1 MKDERIRWKLTV
13 CSVFLLLFSFL
24 PYLLSAESYTEIY
37 DLRHWTHPTYTR
49 IVIDI
54 GEIREYEYHELSS
67 PDRIYIDVFQARLNP
82 ILEERV
88 YSIGHEYLDQ
98 IRIAQRTGS
107 TVRVVI
113 DVKMSLIKRSHVFHL
128 PDPFRI
134 VIDIYPVDPILN
146 STKEEN
152 KEEAAVSP
160 KPAVP
165 AQDGYSLVRQLGL
178 GVNRVVIDPGHGG
191 KDPGCIGSNG
201 LLEKDIVLDVCHRL
215 KKLMSTNSNMEVI
228 LTRETDIFLPP
239 ENRTVVANQKKAD
252 LFVSVHVNSHPDKKH
267 SGIETFF
274 LNFSQDPSVNRIAA
288 RENATSTKSISM
300 MKDILEKLAKNS
312 KIVESKELASHIQ
325 KKLAEKLAKK
335 YNNVRSLGVKG
346 GPFWVLIGGEMPS
359 VLVEI
364 SHLSNRLESDR
375 LKTAQYRQE
384 IAQGIYEGIIAY
396 KQSLGKG

>member
-1 MKDERIRWKLTV
+1 MKHGRIQWKVTV
-13 CSVFLLLFSFL
+13 LSVLLVQISILAGLS
-24 PYLLSAESYTEIY
+24 SAESYTEIY

-54 GEIREYEYHELSS
+54 GEVREYEYHELSS
-67 PDRIYIDVFQARLNP
+67 PDRIYVDVFQARLNP

-88 YSIGHEYLDQ
+88 NQIGHEYLDQ
-98 IRIAQRTGS
+98 IRIAQRTPS

-113 DVKMSLIKRSHVFHL
+113 DVKMSLIKRTHVFHL

-146 STKEEN
+146 STKEKNEE
-152 KEEAAVSP
+152 KEASP

-178 GVNRVVIDPGHGG
+178 GIQRIVIDPGHGG

-215 KKLMSTNSNMEVI
+215 KKLMTSNSDVEVI

-252 LFVSVHVNSHPDKKH
+252 LFISVHVNSHPDKKH

-312 KIVESKELASHIQ
+312 KIVESKELATLIQ
-325 KKLAEKLAKK
+325 NKLAEKLAKK
-335 YNNVRSLGVKG
+335 YSRVRNLGVKG

-364 SHLSNRLESDR
+364 SHLSNSLEGGR
-375 LKTAQYRQE
+375 LKTPQYRQE

>member
-1 MKDERIRWKLTV
+1 MKHGRILWKITVLTV
-13 CSVFLLLFSFL
+13 LLFKISILSDPL
-24 PYLLSAESYTEIY
+24 PAESYTEIY

-49 IVIDI
+49 IVIDV

-67 PDRIYIDVFQARLNP
+67 PDRIYVDVFQARLNP

-98 IRIAQRTGS
+98 IRIAQRTAS

-113 DVKMSLIKRSHVFHL
+113 DVKMSLIKRTHVFHL

-134 VIDIYPVDPILN
+134 VIDIYPVDPTLN
-146 STKEEN
+146 VTDKEKEE
-152 KEEAAVSP
+152 KEAAP
-160 KPAVP
+160 KPP
-165 AQDGYSLVRQLGL
+165 LPTQDGYSLIRQLGL
-178 GVNRVVIDPGHGG
+178 GISRIVIDPGHGG
-191 KDPGCIGSNG
+191 KDPGCIGING

-215 KKLMSTNSNMEVI
+215 KKLFTASTEVEVI

-252 LFVSVHVNSHPDKKH
+252 LFISIHVNSHPDKRH
-267 SGIETFF
+267 SGIETFY

-300 MKDILEKLAKNS
+300 MKDILDKLAKNS
-312 KIVESKELASHIQ
+312 KIVESKELATFVQ
-325 KKLAEKLAKK
+325 NRLAGNLAKK
-335 YNNVRSLGVKG
+335 YSYIRSLGVKG

-364 SHLSNRLESDR
+364 SHLSNSREGDR
-375 LKTAQYRQE
+375 LKTPQYRQE
-384 IAQGIYEGIIAY
+384 IAQGIFEGIIAY

>member
-1 MKDERIRWKLTV
+1 M
-13 CSVFLLLFSFL
+13 SVLLVQISILAGLS
-24 PYLLSAESYTEIY
+24 SAESYTEIY

-54 GEIREYEYHELSS
+54 GEVREYEYHELSS
-67 PDRIYIDVFQARLNP
+67 PDRIYVDVFQARLNP

-88 YSIGHEYLDQ
+88 NQIGHEYLDQ
-98 IRIAQRTGS
+98 IRIAQRTPS

-113 DVKMSLIKRSHVFHL
+113 DVKMSLIKRTHVFHL

-146 STKEEN
+146 STKEKNEE
-152 KEEAAVSP
+152 KEASP

-178 GVNRVVIDPGHGG
+178 GIQRIVIDPGHGG

-215 KKLMSTNSNMEVI
+215 KKLMTSNSDVEVI

-252 LFVSVHVNSHPDKKH
+252 LFISVHVNSHPDKKH

-312 KIVESKELASHIQ
+312 KIVESKELATLIQ
-325 KKLAEKLAKK
+325 NKLAEKLAKK
-335 YNNVRSLGVKG
+335 YSRVRNLGVKG

-364 SHLSNRLESDR
+364 SHLSNSLEGGR
-375 LKTAQYRQE
+375 LKTPQYRQE

>member
-1 MKDERIRWKLTV
+1 MKYGRMRCKITV
-13 CSVFLLLFSFL
+13 LAVFLLKILTFSD
-24 PYLLSAESYTEIY
+24 PHSAESYTEIY

-54 GEIREYEYHELSS
+54 GEVREYEYHELSS
-67 PDRIYIDVFQARLNP
+67 PDRIYVDVFQARLNP

-98 IRIAQRTGS
+98 IRIAQRTVS

-113 DVKMSLIKRSHVFHL
+113 DVKMSLIKRTHVFHL

-134 VIDIYPVDPILN
+134 VIDIYPVDPTLN
-146 STKEEN
+146 SN
-152 KEEAAVSP
+152 KEEISDKEEAP
-160 KPAVP
+160 KPALP

-178 GVNRVVIDPGHGG
+178 GINQIVIDPGHGG
-191 KDPGCIGSNG
+191 KDPGCIGVNG

-215 KKLMSTNSNMEVI
+215 KKLITSSSEVEVI

-252 LFVSVHVNSHPDKKH
+252 LFISIHVNSHPDKRH

-288 RENATSTKSISM
+288 RENATSTKSIGM

-312 KIVESKELASHIQ
+312 KIVESKELATTIQ
-325 KKLAEKLAKK
+325 NKLADNLAKK
-335 YNNVRSLGVKG
+335 YSYIRNLGVKG

-364 SHLSNRLESDR
+364 SHLSNSREGDR
-375 LKTAQYRQE
+375 LKTPQYRQE

>member
-1 MKDERIRWKLTV
+1 MKDGRILWKITVLT
-13 CSVFLLLFSFL
+13 VFLLKLSIL
-24 PYLLSAESYTEIY
+24 SDPLSAESYTEIY

-49 IVIDI
+49 IVIDV
-54 GEIREYEYHELSS
+54 GEVREYEYHELSS
-67 PDRIYIDVFQARLNP
+67 PDRIYVDVFQARLNP

-88 YSIGHEYLDQ
+88 HSIGHEYLNQ
-98 IRIAQRTGS
+98 IRIAQRTVS

-113 DVKMSLIKRSHVFHL
+113 DVKMSLIKRTHVFYL

-134 VIDIYPVDPILN
+134 VIDIYPVDPMLN
-146 STKEEN
+146 VTKEE
-152 KEEAAVSP
+152 KEEKEAAP
-160 KPAVP
+160 KPP
-165 AQDGYSLVRQLGL
+165 LPTQDGYSLIRQLGL
-178 GVNRVVIDPGHGG
+178 GISRIVIDPGHGG
-191 KDPGCIGSNG
+191 KDPGCIGANG

-215 KKLMSTNSNMEVI
+215 KKLFTSSTEVEVI

-252 LFVSVHVNSHPDKKH
+252 LFISIHVNSHPDKRH
-267 SGIETFF
+267 SGIETFY

-312 KIVESKELASHIQ
+312 KIVESKELAAFIQ
-325 KKLAEKLAKK
+325 NKLAGNLTKK
-335 YNNVRSLGVKG
+335 YSYIRSLGVKG

-364 SHLSNRLESDR
+364 SHLSNSREGDR
-375 LKTAQYRQE
+375 LKTPQYRQE